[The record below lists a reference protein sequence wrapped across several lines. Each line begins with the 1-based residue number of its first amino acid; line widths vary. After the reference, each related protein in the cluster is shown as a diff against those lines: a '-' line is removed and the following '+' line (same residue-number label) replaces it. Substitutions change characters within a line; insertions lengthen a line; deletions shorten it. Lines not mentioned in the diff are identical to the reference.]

1 MNRKPASTR
10 PRALRLSRRTREAQR
25 GMTLLEVLVSVTIL
39 AMIASLIYGAFDGMS
54 RSRQGL
60 SRINDRYH
68 QGRGA
73 LARMTRELQ
82 SAFISA
88 HVPLVANQAVRAT
101 LFLGTDS
108 ASLDR
113 VDFTSFSHRRLR
125 RDIHESDQNELSYF
139 TARDPED
146 NTKIDLVRREATQ
159 IDLEPDRG
167 GVVQVLAENI
177 ESFELSYLD
186 PLTGEWSDTWD
197 STQPAGQL
205 GRLPMQVRMTLLL
218 KGGIGD
224 KPLKV
229 TTKAPIAMQTPLAF
243 AFSTANTSVSG
254 NTSGSSGISGSGATS
269 GGSGSRTSSGTTSG
283 GTSGGRT
290 STGGMR

>member
-1 MNRKPASTR
+1 
-10 PRALRLSRRTREAQR
+10 
-25 GMTLLEVLVSVTIL
+25 MTLLEVLVSVTIL

-146 NTKIDLVRREATQ
+146 NTKVDLVRREATQ

-186 PLTGEWSDTWD
+186 PLTGEWSDSWD
-197 STQPAGQL
+197 STQPAAQL
-205 GRLPMQVRMTLLL
+205 GRLPLQVRMTLLL

-254 NTSGSSGISGSGATS
+254 NTSSGATS
-269 GGSGSRTSSGTTSG
+269 RGTSSGTSSGGNRVGTSG